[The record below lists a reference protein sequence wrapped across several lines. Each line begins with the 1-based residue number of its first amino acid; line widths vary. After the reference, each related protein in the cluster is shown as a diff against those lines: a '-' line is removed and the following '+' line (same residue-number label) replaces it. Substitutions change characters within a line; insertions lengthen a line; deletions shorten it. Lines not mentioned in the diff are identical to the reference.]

1 MGLPGKIDVVAV
13 AALAGEQPR
22 VFLAGDRRAYACTRA
37 GGIFSREP
45 QGQSPSVLNGGII
58 AATMNPIRATAVAL
72 LAALAPPLAAQDYP
86 TKPVH
91 VYVPSSPGGASD
103 IAARLVSPKLAETL
117 GQPFVVENRVASG
130 GIVGT
135 AQLAKSPADGYA
147 IMMTFDTFASN
158 PHLYKELPYDVVK
171 DFAPI
176 MLMVRYPQILVVH
189 PSLKVKTVP
198 EFVAYARANG
208 ARLNYGS
215 AGPASSSRLA
225 FELFKDAA
233 GIQVEAVHYK
243 GGGPAI
249 NDLVSGTVQVMLI
262 QAGGAIGQNVKSGK
276 LVGLATSGRERS
288 PQFPDLPTI
297 ADFYPGF
304 ETTSWVG
311 AIAPSGTPRAV
322 IDKLNGALAKI
333 LSSPDVKSRF
343 DTQSAEIVASTPEQ
357 FGELIKSETAK
368 WGRIIREKN
377 ISID

>member
-1 MGLPGKIDVVAV
+1 
-13 AALAGEQPR
+13 
-22 VFLAGDRRAYACTRA
+22 
-37 GGIFSREP
+37 
-45 QGQSPSVLNGGII
+45 
-58 AATMNPIRATAVAL
+58 MNPIRAIAVAL

-86 TKPVH
+86 SKPVH

-103 IAARLVSPKLAETL
+103 IAARLVSPKLAEAF

-135 AQLAKSPADGYA
+135 AQLAKAPADGYA

-198 EFVAYARANG
+198 EFVAYAKANG
-208 ARLNYGS
+208 AKLNYGS

-225 FELFKDAA
+225 FEMFKDAA

-288 PQFPDLPTI
+288 PHFPDLPTI

-311 AIAPSGTPRAV
+311 AIAPAATPRAV
-322 IDKLNGALAKI
+322 IEKLNDALAKI
-333 LSSPDVKSRF
+333 LSSPDMKPRF
-343 DTQSAEIVASTPEQ
+343 DMQSAEIVASTPEQ
-357 FGELIKSETAK
+357 FGELIKSETVK

-377 ISID
+377 IRAD

>member
-1 MGLPGKIDVVAV
+1 
-13 AALAGEQPR
+13 
-22 VFLAGDRRAYACTRA
+22 
-37 GGIFSREP
+37 
-45 QGQSPSVLNGGII
+45 
-58 AATMNPIRATAVAL
+58 MNSIRAIAVAL
-72 LAALAPPLAAQDYP
+72 LAAAAPPLAAQDYP
-86 TKPVH
+86 SKPVH

-135 AQLAKSPADGYA
+135 AQLAKAPADGYA

-198 EFVAYARANG
+198 EFVAYAKANG

-233 GIQVEAVHYK
+233 GIEVEAVHYK

-262 QAGGAIGQNVKSGK
+262 QAGGAIGQNVKAGK

-288 PQFPDLPTI
+288 PHFPDLPTI

-311 AIAPSGTPRAV
+311 AIAPAGTPRAV
-322 IDKLNGALAKI
+322 IEKLNGALAKT
-333 LSSPDVKSRF
+333 LSSPDMKTRF
-343 DTQSAEIVASTPEQ
+343 DVQSAEIVASTPEQ
-357 FGELIKSETAK
+357 FGELIKSETVK
-368 WGRIIREKN
+368 WGKVIREKN
-377 ISID
+377 IRVD

>member
-1 MGLPGKIDVVAV
+1 MKPISRIASFALS
-13 AALAGEQPR
+13 AAL
-22 VFLAGDRRAYACTRA
+22 
-37 GGIFSREP
+37 S
-45 QGQSPSVLNGGII
+45 S
-58 AATMNPIRATAVAL
+58 
-72 LAALAPPLAAQDYP
+72 PLAAQDYP
-86 TKPVH
+86 SKPVH
-91 VYVPSSPGGASD
+91 VYVPSSAGGASD
-103 IAARLVSPKLAETL
+103 IAARLVSPKLAEAL
-117 GQPFVVENRVASG
+117 GQPFVVENRVTSG

-135 AQLAKSPADGYA
+135 AQLAKAPPDGYA

-189 PSLKVKTVP
+189 PSLGVKTVP
-198 EFVAYARANG
+198 EFVAYAKKNAG
-208 ARLNYGS
+208 KLNYGS

-233 GIQVEAVHYK
+233 GIQVDAVHYK

-288 PQFPDLPTI
+288 PHFPDLPTI
-297 ADFYPGF
+297 SDFYPGF

-311 AIAPSGTPRAV
+311 AIAPAGTPRA
-322 IDKLNGALAKI
+322 IIEKLNGTLAKI
-333 LSSPDVKSRF
+333 LSSPDVKTRF
-343 DTQSAEIVASTPEQ
+343 DVQSAEIVASTPEQ
-357 FGELIKSETAK
+357 FGELIKAESAK
-368 WGRIIREKN
+368 WGKVIREKD
-377 ISID
+377 IRID